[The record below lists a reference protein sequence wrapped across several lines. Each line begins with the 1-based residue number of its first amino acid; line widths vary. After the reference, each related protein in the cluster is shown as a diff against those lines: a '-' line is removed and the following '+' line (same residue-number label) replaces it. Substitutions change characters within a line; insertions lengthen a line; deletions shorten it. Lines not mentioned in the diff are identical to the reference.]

1 MCTYKINIFVYVR
14 TYVYVLYVCGCI
26 WYVRMLVDTQIPN
39 IFTRQRVER
48 EEREEL
54 RKKGVPNWKE
64 KSYMPEEL
72 AGKLEQDRRT
82 FQIKA
87 VEVNTFMHISPV
99 APLDTISCV
108 CMKGLHNLD
117 ITYVRITFL
126 TVQYM
131 VRVLDVRYKRGIE
144 FADHLLQYMGV
155 QRG

>member
-1 MCTYKINIFVYVR
+1 M
-14 TYVYVLYVCGCI
+14 
-26 WYVRMLVDTQIPN
+26 DTWIPN

-54 RKKGVPNWKE
+54 RKKGIPNWKE

-87 VEVNTFMHISPV
+87 VEVDAFVHNISPV
-99 APLDTISCV
+99 ALLDTISCA
-108 CMKGLHNLD
+108 CMYERIAHTGY
-117 ITYVRITFL
+117 YVRITFL